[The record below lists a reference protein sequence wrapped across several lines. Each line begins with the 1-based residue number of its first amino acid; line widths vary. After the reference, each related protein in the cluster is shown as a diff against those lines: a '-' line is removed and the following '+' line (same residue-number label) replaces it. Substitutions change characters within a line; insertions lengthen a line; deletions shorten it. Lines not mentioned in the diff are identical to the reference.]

1 MGDPVRA
8 GRSCKERN
16 QDLGFKPDSGIK
28 PDFGFKPDLDLRK
41 LLPFRQPAH
50 ELGLDG
56 GQLQ

>member
-1 MGDPVRA
+1 MGDPARA
-8 GRSCKERN
+8 GRSCKERK
-16 QDLGFKPDSGIK
+16 QDL
-28 PDFGFKPDLDLRK
+28 GFKPDLDLRK